1 MRDRALTPRP
11 PWAGKRV
18 VLGVTGG
25 IAAYKAVQL
34 ARDLTSLGAIV
45 DVILT
50 RAAQS
55 FVSPLSF
62 EGVTGRAVHS
72 DLFAVKDRALHLHL
86 STGADVVAVAP
97 ATANLIARAAL
108 GSADDLLASVL
119 LSAASPVILA
129 PAMNH
134 QMYSHPQTQRNL
146 AHCRDVCGYQVV
158 GPATGPLA
166 VGEGVG
172 EGRMLE
178 PEEICD
184 HVGRAI
190 GTDPA
195 FKERKVL
202 VTAGP
207 THEAIDPVRFLGNRS
222 SGRMGFALAREA
234 WLRGGEVTLI
244 TGPSSLDSP
253 VGLRTLRVRTA
264 KEMLAAVEGEAGEAD
279 YLFFSAAVS
288 DFRAAEPAAGKI
300 KRRDLGG
307 ALTLTLVENPDI
319 VERTMRLRKSRTVSV
334 GFALETEDLRRGA
347 LDKLEAKNLD
357 LIVAN
362 DATEEGAGF
371 DVPTN
376 RVTLFF
382 RGGDEE
388 SLPLQSKESLARE
401 VFDRVARL
409 GHGAAP
415 E

>member
-62 EGVTGRAVHS
+62 EGVTGRAVHA

-86 STGADVVAVAP
+86 SEGADVVVVAP
-97 ATANLIARAAL
+97 ATADLIARAAQ
-108 GSADDLLASVL
+108 GSADDLLAAVL
-119 LSAASPVILA
+119 LSTASPVILA

-146 AHCRDVCGYQVV
+146 AHCRDVCGYQLA

-195 FKERKVL
+195 LKDRKVL

-207 THEAIDPVRFLGNRS
+207 TYEAIDPVRFLGNRS

-253 VGLRTLRVRTA
+253 VGLRTVRVRTA
-264 KEMLAAVEGEAGEAD
+264 EEMLAVVEAEAGEAD

-288 DFRAAEPAAGKI
+288 DFRLADPAAEKI

-319 VERTMRLRKSRTVSV
+319 AERAMRLRKSRTVSV

-347 LDKLEAKNLD
+347 LEKLEAKDLD
-357 LIVAN
+357 MVVAN

-382 RGGDEE
+382 RGGEEE

-401 VFDRVARL
+401 VFDRVARM
-409 GHGAAP
+409 GHGVAP